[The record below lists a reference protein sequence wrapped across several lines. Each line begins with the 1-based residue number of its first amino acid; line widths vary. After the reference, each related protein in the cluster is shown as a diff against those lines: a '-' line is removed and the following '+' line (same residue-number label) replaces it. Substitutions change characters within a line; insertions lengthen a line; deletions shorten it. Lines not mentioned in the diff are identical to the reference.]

1 MPFLV
6 DTKMCC
12 LHFINT
18 LPVKH
23 FNKIHCITSISLW
36 QYHGKGNKYCLHI
49 VLWNHIDDTYL
60 SYQHFTQ
67 WKWWIKN
74 TFCYRICLNFVNGKR
89 EFSIQWVAQQKENS
103 IKKLKVLFPPKKRFK
118 LFLSHRSHDTV
129 WTIKSFVWVDHVI
142 CGTLESLTLFSGGN
156 ETLSFF
162 IEFSFCHATQIK
174 LKLFFRS
181 FSKK

>member
-1 MPFLV
+1 MQVANLYPYFVMPFLV

-89 EFSIQWVAQQKENS
+89 EFSIQWMQCSYEGVDGQCSRHLKFNKPSVLYQS
-103 IKKLKVLFPPKKRFK
+103 IKLLEGAWVAFVPKKSD
-118 LFLSHRSHDTV
+118 FL
-129 WTIKSFVWVDHVI
+129 
-142 CGTLESLTLFSGGN
+142 
-156 ETLSFF
+156 
-162 IEFSFCHATQIK
+162 
-174 LKLFFRS
+174 
-181 FSKK
+181 